1 MLGNLTY
8 FVIFEFKIS
17 PCELPIISGMAMLP
31 IWTTGYAIVE
41 KETNEQSG
49 TRNIAYINIFGSIFG
64 PFLGIVIGSVCMI
77 FWETPSQPIDADID
91 ESNWIGAWKG

>member
-1 MLGNLTY
+1 MRTL
-8 FVIFEFKIS
+8 
-17 PCELPIISGMAMLP
+17 ISGMAMLP